1 MAHFIGS
8 VVKKLFSSDFVKLKQ
23 VIRPGQDRMDLVS
36 VCCDL
41 DSCAAEA
48 HLECDGEEI
57 DLFAIKMHV
66 IIIALMW
73 MEMIVFWSQDHTSPR
88 LQCW

>member
-1 MAHFIGS
+1 
-8 VVKKLFSSDFVKLKQ
+8 
-23 VIRPGQDRMDLVS
+23 MDLVS

-57 DLFAIKMHV
+57 DFFGMKMHAT
-66 IIIALMW
+66 IIALTW
-73 MEMIVFWSQDHTSPR
+73 MEMIVF
-88 LQCW
+88 

>member
-8 VVKKLFSSDFVKLKQ
+8 VVKKLFSSDFVKMKQ

-57 DLFAIKMHV
+57 DLIAMKMQEM
-66 IIIALMW
+66 IIALMW
-73 MEMIVFWSQDHTSPR
+73 MEMIVF
-88 LQCW
+88 

>member
-1 MAHFIGS
+1 M
-8 VVKKLFSSDFVKLKQ
+8 FSSDFVKLKQ

-57 DLFAIKMHV
+57 GLFARKMHV
-66 IIIALMW
+66 MIIALMW
-73 MEMIVFWSQDHTSPR
+73 MEMIVF
-88 LQCW
+88 

>member
-1 MAHFIGS
+1 
-8 VVKKLFSSDFVKLKQ
+8 
-23 VIRPGQDRMDLVS
+23 MDLVS

-57 DLFAIKMHV
+57 GFFAMKMQV
-66 IIIALMW
+66 IALMW
-73 MEMIVFWSQDHTSPR
+73 MEMIVF
-88 LQCW
+88 

>member
-1 MAHFIGS
+1 
-8 VVKKLFSSDFVKLKQ
+8 
-23 VIRPGQDRMDLVS
+23 MDLVS

-57 DLFAIKMHV
+57 DLFAMKMHV
-66 IIIALMW
+66 MIIALMW
-73 MEMIVFWSQDHTSPR
+73 TEMIVF
-88 LQCW
+88 

>member
-1 MAHFIGS
+1 
-8 VVKKLFSSDFVKLKQ
+8 
-23 VIRPGQDRMDLVS
+23 MDLVS

-57 DLFAIKMHV
+57 GFFAMKMQV
-66 IIIALMW
+66 MIIALMW
-73 MEMIVFWSQDHTSPR
+73 MEMIVF
-88 LQCW
+88 

>member
-1 MAHFIGS
+1 MKTVIHLLKIYQKKSLCMAHFIGS
-8 VVKKLFSSDFVKLKQ
+8 VVKKLFYSDIVKMKQ
-23 VIRPGQDRMDLVS
+23 VIRPGQDRMDRVS

-57 DLFAIKMHV
+57 GFFAMKMQV
-66 IIIALMW
+66 MIIALM
-73 MEMIVFWSQDHTSPR
+73 
-88 LQCW
+88 

>member
-1 MAHFIGS
+1 MAYFIGS
-8 VVKKLFSSDFVKLKQ
+8 GAKKLFSSDFVKLKQ

-57 DLFAIKMHV
+57 DLFAMKMQV
-66 IIIALMW
+66 MIIALMW
-73 MEMIVFWSQDHTSPR
+73 TEMIVF
-88 LQCW
+88 

>member
-1 MAHFIGS
+1 MAYFIGS
-8 VVKKLFSSDFVKLKQ
+8 GAKKLFSSDFVKLKQ

-48 HLECDGEEI
+48 HLECDEEEI

-66 IIIALMW
+66 IIIALM
-73 MEMIVFWSQDHTSPR
+73 
-88 LQCW
+88 